1 LQKTVLPK
9 DEILKTTATPLLQRR
24 GGRDLEEYR
33 RRHPS
38 IGADGVVRNIFDHP
52 VCASKDASRHFL
64 DAQFPLLQRRGI
76 AAFFTAPRAS
86 EAEMVK
92 A

>member
-9 DEILKTTATPLLQRR
+9 DEILKTATIPLLQRR
-24 GGRDLEEYR
+24 GGRDLKEYR

-52 VCASKDASRHFL
+52 VCAAKGASVHFF
-64 DAQFPLLQRRGI
+64 DAQPPLLQRRGI
-76 AAFFTAPRAS
+76 TAL
-86 EAEMVK
+86 MVTS
-92 A
+92 